1 MTSRAVDKLVPD
13 WSSRNQQRAAALLA
27 AYPETRSTVMPL
39 LYVAAL
45 EYGYVSSEAM
55 RDVAALTGLTAAQVQ
70 SVASFYTMY
79 KRSATGTYLISVCTS
94 ISCYLLGAD
103 DVLAAIEDETDT
115 PDGEMSGDSMF
126 SVEHVECLGACG
138 GAPAVQ
144 VNYELVEGV
153 APDKAR
159 GLCQWLASAA
169 PDVVMSD
176 EMQTLFGGQRSFDW
190 GPPEPEGATAP
201 VPAFGPYGSA
211 EVAISIEGSP

>member
-1 MTSRAVDKLVPD
+1 MTPSQIDKLVPH
-13 WSSRNQQRAAALLA
+13 WSSDNQRRAAELLA
-27 AYPETRSTVMPL
+27 TYPETRSTVMPL
-39 LYVAAL
+39 LYIASLEHGHVSAA
-45 EYGYVSSEAM
+45 AM
-55 RDVAALTGLTAAQVQ
+55 VDVAALTGLTAAQVQ

-79 KRSATGTYLISVCTS
+79 KRSRVGRYLISVCTS

-103 DVLAAIEDETDT
+103 DVLGAIEDETGT
-115 PDGEMSGDSMF
+115 PDGETSRDGMF

-144 VNYELVEGV
+144 VNYELIEGV
-153 APDKAR
+153 RPER
-159 GLCQWLASAA
+159 GRALCQWLVSAT

-190 GPPEPEGATAP
+190 GPVEPEGAIAP

-211 EVAISIEGSP
+211 AVGISIKGAS